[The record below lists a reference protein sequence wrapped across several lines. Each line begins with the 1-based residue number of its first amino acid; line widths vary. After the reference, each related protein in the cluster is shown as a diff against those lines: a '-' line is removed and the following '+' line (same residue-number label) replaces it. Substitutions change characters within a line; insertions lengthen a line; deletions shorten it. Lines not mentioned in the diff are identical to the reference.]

1 MMIEIVR
8 VFSACGAG
16 GSVKP
21 GVERFSAEPQE
32 WPKTRRIK
40 PANAGGSLSGRLNSA
55 PIPFRL
61 APAPQASLNLSL
73 GAWGYALK
81 RSTPGFTLPPA
92 PQAEIRAPQLVKNV
106 GNDRALRCR
115 LSRRPKAGCEAHEK
129 LRIMAS
135 IAVGLLPQALLFF
148 MLLCSASP
156 TKAQTGEQQLR
167 WGGDAEGGAP
177 YLLPNP
183 KNPREII
190 GFEVDVMNAVGKQLN
205 RKSVFVQNQWDG
217 LIPGLQR
224 GNYDLAVNGIEITD
238 DRKQQ
243 VNFSIPYYACGEQL
257 SVRAGE
263 NSINSM
269 ADLKGKV
276 VGTLKASL
284 AQRILE
290 RANLESGSRMD
301 IRTYENQNNAYDDLA
316 IGRLDAVL
324 MDWPIAIYYSQ
335 PNPKLK
341 FTGPSI
347 ERMEYGVAVRKED
360 AELLKQ
366 VNEALLALIKSGE
379 MRRIYEKW
387 GIWNGETDQL
397 FARMSSVSQPGQ
409 VYEEFTQNITKQLT
423 WRERLERYKSYL
435 PPLLLVGAPMTLLI
449 SVLGMAVAIALG
461 LAVAL
466 IYLYA
471 PQPLSW
477 LARAYVELFRGTPLL
492 IQLYLIFY
500 GLPNIGIKLSPL
512 VAAVVGLGLN
522 YAAYE
527 AENYRAGIEA
537 IPRGQMEAALS
548 LGMTRAQSLRH
559 VVVPQAM
566 RLVIPPVTN
575 DFIALFKDSSI
586 VSVITMVELTKVYG
600 QLASTYY
607 DYIGVGLMTAAIY
620 FLIGLPFVRLARWAE
635 KRFATEKRVVVTAKR
650 RWFGV
655 GAKPAEGGG

>member
-1 MMIEIVR
+1 MKNLK
-8 VFSACGAG
+8 AT
-16 GSVKP
+16 
-21 GVERFSAEPQE
+21 EPQSHRE
-32 WPKTRRIK
+32 
-40 PANAGGSLSGRLNSA
+40 LSGRVKSF
-55 PIPFRL
+55 PFL
-61 APAPQASLNLSL
+61 ALCLCGSVA
-73 GAWGYALK
+73 
-81 RSTPGFTLPPA
+81 F
-92 PQAEIRAPQLVKNV
+92 
-106 GNDRALRCR
+106 
-115 LSRRPKAGCEAHEK
+115 
-129 LRIMAS
+129 
-135 IAVGLLPQALLFF
+135 LLLHLFAF
-148 MLLCSASP
+148 ADAQEASP
-156 TKAQTGEQQLR
+156 LR

-190 GFEVDVMNAVGKQLN
+190 GFEIDLMNAIGKQLN

-243 VNFSIPYYACGEQL
+243 VNFSIPYYVCGEQL
-257 SVRAGE
+257 SVRVGE
-263 NSINSM
+263 NAINSL
-269 ADLKGKV
+269 ADLKGKIA
-276 VGTLKASL
+276 GTLKASL

-290 RANLESGSRMD
+290 REGGME
-301 IRTYENQNNAYDDLA
+301 IRSYENQNNAYDDLA

-324 MDWPIAIYYSQ
+324 MDWPIAVYYAK

-347 ERMEYGVAVRKED
+347 ERMEYGIAVRKED

-366 VNEALLALIKSGE
+366 VNDALLALVKSGE
-379 MRRIYEKW
+379 LRRIYEKW
-387 GIWNGETDQL
+387 GIWNAETDQL
-397 FARMSSVSQPGQ
+397 FAKFSSASQPGQ
-409 VYEEFTQNITKQLT
+409 VYEEFTQNITKKLT

-435 PPLLLVGAPMTLLI
+435 PPLLLIGAPMTLLI
-449 SVLGMAVAIALG
+449 SILGMAVAIVIG
-461 LAVAL
+461 LMVAL

-500 GLPNIGIKLSPL
+500 GLPNIGIRLSPL

-548 LGMTRAQSLRH
+548 LGMTRAQSLRY
-559 VVVPQAM
+559 VIVPQAM

-607 DYIGVGLMTAAIY
+607 DYIGVGVMTAAIY
-620 FLIGLPFVRLARWAE
+620 FLMGLPFVRLARWAE
-635 KRFATEKRVVVTAKR
+635 KRLATDQRVAVTAKK
-650 RWFGV
+650 RWLGV
-655 GAKPAEGGG
+655 GAKPAEG